1 MVVDGVK
8 LRNPVFA
15 VLICAIQTMLFPIEY
30 QVLWNVDRFGRLF
43 REPPPM
49 FPVALSSS
57 AVSPSL
63 STTSRSM
70 QRTTSSNASTLF
82 LVQVLA
88 RQYVSRWID
97 QLEVVPVTPNAI
109 WFSR

>member
-70 QRTTSSNASTLF
+70 QRTTSSNASTPFLVQV

-88 RQYVSRWID
+88 R
-97 QLEVVPVTPNAI
+97 
-109 WFSR
+109 